1 MCIEGPGLEISDP
14 PPDVDGSTTQI
25 VESGMSS
32 DESPLEKRVSRLYV
46 VDPPRDDVERLPD
59 IGGGL
64 LESVDPGMRIVE
76 GAPKTI
82 ESSMKT
88 IERPTRM
95 CDCLAPARAPAPS
108 NRAGSS
114 RVVGGALRVIG
125 GLPDVVDDDPS
136 YT

>member
-1 MCIEGPGLEISDP
+1 
-14 PPDVDGSTTQI
+14 
-25 VESGMSS
+25 MSR
-32 DESPLEKRVSRLYV
+32 DESPLEKRVARLYV
-46 VDPPRDDVERLPD
+46 VDPPLDDVERSPD
-59 IGGGL
+59 IGVGL
-64 LESVDPGMRIVE
+64 LESVEPGKRIVE
-76 GAPKTI
+76 GPPKTI

-95 CDCLAPARAPAPS
+95 RDRFGLARAPAPS

-125 GLPDVVDDDPS
+125 RLPDVVDDNPS

>member
-1 MCIEGPGLEISDP
+1 MRVEGSRLQISDP
-14 PPDVDGSTTQI
+14 PPDVDGSTTPV

-32 DESPLEKRVSRLYV
+32 DESPLEKRVLRLYV
-46 VDPPRDDVERLPD
+46 VDPPQDDVERLPD
-59 IGGGL
+59 IGGGR

-95 CDCLAPARAPAPS
+95 RDGFGPARAPAPS
-108 NRAGSS
+108 HRVGSR
-114 RVVGGALRVIG
+114 RVVGRALRVVG
-125 GLPDVVDDDPS
+125 RLPDVVDGDPS